1 MKIRILGLLVFFLLY
16 CGVSLP
22 LLSGLTQDINPSV
35 LMVISPADAHKKEAL
50 ESITNYYH
58 QRGIRFK
65 TALNSDFSG
74 IEGLKEHLQNQYKI
88 EGLSDLILPVRGFT
102 SKIRIDLHG
111 SAYELISDKF
121 FSNLDDDPL
130 WTNEISVS
138 RASVDEMYSISKRS
152 YVPKLQLDLAFPM
165 INYMRSQGKCWIY
178 HEVDPSQMGAEL
190 KKQSQAKGYQT
201 QTYFETEGDRPS
213 GQKPDYPLNQSTIS
227 NSSGTFTFFMSSIEI
242 LHPDAEGNAEIQKH
256 PEFMRALL
264 HDKNNSGAVDPGEVE
279 ITSFY
284 SYNDTS
290 SLVHRIG
297 FLPLFNNSQLNLN
310 NFSSIISHEYPGETF
325 IHYGQGSGTTASYL
339 AVLRLV
345 AENLL
350 AGKTTGQAIDV
361 YRSYKEKFSLDLYHQ
376 ELFALSLFV
385 RGDPTLSIADLAS
398 SPIMRLSLQKS
409 FISVFR
415 P

>member
-1 MKIRILGLLVFFLLY
+1 
-16 CGVSLP
+16 
-22 LLSGLTQDINPSV
+22 
-35 LMVISPADAHKKEAL
+35 
-50 ESITNYYH
+50 
-58 QRGIRFK
+58 
-65 TALNSDFSG
+65 
-74 IEGLKEHLQNQYKI
+74 
-88 EGLSDLILPVRGFT
+88 
-102 SKIRIDLHG
+102 
-111 SAYELISDKF
+111 
-121 FSNLDDDPL
+121 
-130 WTNEISVS
+130 
-138 RASVDEMYSISKRS
+138 
-152 YVPKLQLDLAFPM
+152 
-165 INYMRSQGKCWIY
+165 
-178 HEVDPSQMGAEL
+178 
-190 KKQSQAKGYQT
+190 
-201 QTYFETEGDRPS
+201 
-213 GQKPDYPLNQSTIS
+213 
-227 NSSGTFTFFMSSIEI
+227 MSSIEI

-398 SPIMRLSLQKS
+398 SPIIEIKPAEELHFGISPIVLFTLNNKGNVPLEWEIIEHPSWLWAIPRSGSVLPATKQQILLWTPLWLFGRQEGTVKIKSNDPLQPEIQLK
-409 FISVFR
+409 VTKN
-415 P
+415 